1 MATATQVI
9 PQRQECNA
17 LEGQIAQLR
26 LKLTDSETE
35 LAKLKKELS
44 TVAEA
49 IALDREKPEKVN
61 DISRKI
67 EQCEARI
74 SGFRSVIA
82 AKDEQLNTLAPEAR
96 RIETENRLA
105 ARRQELETLATRGK
119 EMCERI
125 NAKLLV
131 LIKEDLIELDGIR
144 DRIAEFRDLGA
155 AQVDEQFC
163 RMLVLENGSL
173 AVELPLIHKGN
184 WRHGEIWDLRGDIH
198 LHIRNLRPPKR

>member
-1 MATATQVI
+1 MATATQV
-9 PQRQECNA
+9 PQRQECNV
-17 LEGQIAQLR
+17 LEGQIAQLK

-35 LAKLKKELS
+35 LEKLKKELS
-44 TVAEA
+44 AVAEA

-67 EQCEARI
+67 EQCEARV

-82 AKDEQLNTLAPEAR
+82 AKEENVNALAPEAR

-105 ARRQELETLATRGK
+105 ARRLELEKLTAEGK
-119 EMCERI
+119 EKCEII
-125 NAKLLV
+125 NAKLLT
-131 LIKEDLIELDGIR
+131 LIKQDLVQLDSIR

-155 AQVDEQFC
+155 AQVDESFC
-163 RMLVLENGSL
+163 RMLTLENGSL

-198 LHIRNLRPPKR
+198 LHVRNLRPPKR

>member
-1 MATATQVI
+1 M
-9 PQRQECNA
+9 
-17 LEGQIAQLR
+17 
-26 LKLTDSETE
+26 
-35 LAKLKKELS
+35 
-44 TVAEA
+44 
-49 IALDREKPEKVN
+49 
-61 DISRKI
+61 
-67 EQCEARI
+67 
-74 SGFRSVIA
+74 IA

-96 RIETENRLA
+96 RIVTENRLA

-155 AQVDEQFC
+155 AQVDEQFW